1 MSVHPHTRGDN
12 NAAPLFN
19 NTTNGSPPHTWGQ
32 CRNLF
37 FFLHFLR
44 FTPTHVGTIN
54 ICSSPIGF
62 CTGSPPHTWGQCE
75 YWWYREDRVGSPP
88 HTWGQYLLFCLMAVS
103 KRFTPTHVGTI
114 AFDSRGCHV
123 AAVHPHTRGDN

>member
-62 CTGSPPHTWGQCE
+62 CTGSPPHTWGQ
-75 YWWYREDRVGSPP
+75 
-88 HTWGQYLLFCLMAVS
+88 YLLFCLMAVS

-114 AFDSRGCHV
+114 VFLWQFEQ
-123 AAVHPHTRGDN
+123 